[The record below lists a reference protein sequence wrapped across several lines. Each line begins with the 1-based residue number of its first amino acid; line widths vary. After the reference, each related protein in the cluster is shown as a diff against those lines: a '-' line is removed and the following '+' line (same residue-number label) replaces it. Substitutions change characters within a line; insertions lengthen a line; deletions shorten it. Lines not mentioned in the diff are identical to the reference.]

1 MIIPLNA
8 EYRSLRYQYTTR
20 CAICQEEILKKFRLS
35 RNDLK
40 MRRISRIVIS
50 GGE

>member
-20 CAICQEEILKKFRLS
+20 CAICQEVILK
-35 RNDLK
+35 
-40 MRRISRIVIS
+40 ISAYR
-50 GGE
+50 ETT